1 MDFLF
6 KLGSIQVYRL
16 QVVLFFFLSNFIN
29 FEFFRFLSDFC
40 LQGGDPLIRDGKGSI
55 SGEIM
60 RFLEFIDG
68 LAAKKH
74 GCSYKPAK
82 NVRFVMNN
90 NKSGASNA
98 SVGHGDLSG
107 YHKEIVER
115 LSDRIEKI
123 RGFSRVCDNDEEDVE
138 LEGFHQFINDEEDEY
153 ENPKFFPNGK
163 NGGSKI
169 RYGGLMKNNVG
180 KPRVK
185 KSVIFAENGNVYRT
199 FSNDHESVLIG
210 DGSFCEG
217 SDSSGDHGE
226 TMDHSEIEE
235 RNGISK
241 STENDVVVDEENA
254 ASTQSSNGERNPT
267 RNVRRSNDYEIRRF
281 RQDKDG
287 SSVFSAPMPVKM
299 ESRVDVMKKR
309 ML

>member
-1 MDFLF
+1 M
-6 KLGSIQVYRL
+6 
-16 QVVLFFFLSNFIN
+16 
-29 FEFFRFLSDFC
+29 
-40 LQGGDPLIRDGKGSI
+40 IRDGKGSI
-55 SGEIM
+55 SREIM